1 MNKKFL
7 SLVLA
12 LVMVLGTF
20 SSVFAAPAEK
30 KEAKEAPKATEV
42 VVPKLTG
49 KKAKIDWL
57 KDRGYISGR
66 KVNEDPKNND
76 LALDKTI
83 QRAEVSKLLVFATG
97 NENKVDALKGITIY
111 KDVTLSNWA
120 NGYINVGSTEPSKAN
135 NLPFLLGYPG
145 NVFKPV
151 NNVTY
156 AELAKMLVTLTKTDL
171 TKAMHDQA
179 NKNWPAQW
187 MAWAA
192 DLGIFEDV
200 TVADANK
207 AVNREDAFTM
217 IFNAM
222 YKLKEIKTMPA
233 NETMG
238 ILSQIKNGEITIN
251 QGEKAK
257 TVKVTA
263 NTTFVLYDR
272 SSNTNT
278 LDVNAT
284 RIAQRVVLADLLSN
298 PSYYYGSLVRVLVN
312 EKGEATHVLELGNPA
327 QLAIGNC
334 DNNDNAR
341 WEGVADRTIET
352 RDQVTVDR
360 VTYPAIRAKVNYKE
374 GDAKSISFYEG
385 RSLNSTDL
393 KLTAATKYFVAD
405 VAKNQLTEVK
415 DVDEALRIVGNT
427 MAAGFIEK
435 VYAGYNVV
443 DGVERHETSSPTAIQ
458 GYNEAT
464 VVVFNKVQ
472 KDNNGEVTLRV
483 KNDVTSKY
491 NITLEDVDG
500 KEVIADVAT
509 YRGGF
514 PNNFNADKLDVIKWT
529 NNNAAGIG
537 IEKMIDHSKT
547 ERYPI
552 VKVIDKDGAKLVVE
566 DKLGNTARLVVDSEA
581 DIFLNGQLKEGA
593 LIQFRTLAG
602 NVPGSDA
609 TDANTVDIVSVM
621 PKGVELAGVLQGVV
635 LDNQGNQYYAKNVKA
650 ADVKEYNGT
659 NNHYKVIVN
668 QLNSFYNTD
677 DGVKRDLVWM
687 SKSET
692 EDLQAWL
699 KANDD
704 NANIRYKLKDN
715 VQGNENEA
723 YDLEVLYGDKW
734 LPVADAVV
742 KKAADDKA
750 AQKAA
755 LDAFNKK
762 VAAVEDATKLADQAA
777 FDKAAKELKALV
789 DEFNALKV
797 DKLDKSD
804 VDKAKADLNAKIK
817 ALNDAAGAKTPA
829 IKTNP
834 TVTEIA

>member
-30 KEAKEAPKATEV
+30 KETKEAPKAAET

-111 KDVTLSNWA
+111 KDVKLNYWA

-222 YKLKEIKTMPA
+222 YKLKEIKVMPA

-443 DGVERHETSSPTAIQ
+443 DGVGKHETSSPTAIQ

-537 IEKMIDHSKT
+537 IEKAIDHSKT

-552 VKVIDKDGAKLVVE
+552 VKVIDKDGVKLVVE
-566 DKLGNTARLVVDSEA
+566 DKFGNTARLVVDSEA
-581 DIFLNGQLKEGA
+581 DIFLKGQLEKGA

-621 PKGVELAGVLQGVV
+621 PKGVALAGVLQGVV
-635 LDNQGNQYYAKNVKA
+635 LDNQFNQAYAKNVKA
-650 ADVKEYNGT
+650 ADIKEYNGT

-668 QLNSFYNTD
+668 QLNSFYDTD
-677 DGVKRDLVWM
+677 NGVKRDLVWM

-692 EDLQAWL
+692 EALQAWL
-699 KANDD
+699 KANSD

-734 LPVADAVV
+734 LPVADAVA

-762 VAAVEDATKLADQAA
+762 VAAVEDAAKLADQAA

-797 DKLDKSD
+797 DMLEKSD
-804 VDKAKADLNAKIK
+804 VDKAKTDLNAKIK
-817 ALNDAAGAKTPA
+817 ALNDAATAKNIT
-829 IKTNP
+829 TNP
-834 TVTEIA
+834 AVAEI

>member
-30 KEAKEAPKATEV
+30 KETKEAPKAAET

-97 NENKVDALKGITIY
+97 NENKVDALKSITIY
-111 KDVTLSNWA
+111 KDVELNYWA

-192 DLGIFEDV
+192 DLGIFDDV

-222 YKLKEIKTMPA
+222 YRLKEIKVMPA

-257 TVKVTA
+257 TVKLTD
-263 NTTFVLYDR
+263 NTTFVLYKYGR
-272 SSNTNT
+272 Y
-278 LDVNAT
+278 DVNAEPT
-284 RIAQRVVLADLLSN
+284 NPRIVKASAISN
-298 PSYYYGSLVRVLVN
+298 AEYYYGSLVRVLVN
-312 EKGEATHVLELGNPA
+312 EKGEATHVLELGNPDF
-327 QLAIGNC
+327 LALGIGSRYGE
-334 DNNDNAR
+334 NNR
-341 WEGVADRTIET
+341 WDGVADNTIET
-352 RDQVTVDR
+352 AYRFL
-360 VTYPAIRAKVNYKE
+360 AKVNYKD
-374 GDAKSISFYEG
+374 GDAKSILFRDPSATTGGVEV
-385 RSLNSTDL
+385 
-393 KLTAATKYFVAD
+393 KLTKATKYFVAD
-405 VAKNQLTEVK
+405 AKKNQLTEVK
-415 DVDEALRIVGNT
+415 DADEALRIVGNP
-427 MAAGFIEK
+427 AATNWIDR
-435 VYAGYNVV
+435 VYVGYNDV
-443 DGVERHETSSPTAIQ
+443 GSAEKHETSGPTAIQ

-464 VVVFNKVQ
+464 VVVFNKVE

-537 IEKMIDHSKT
+537 IEKAIDHSKT

-621 PKGVELAGVLQGVV
+621 PKGVALAGVLQGVV
-635 LDNQGNQYYAKNVKA
+635 LDNQGNQCYAKNVKA
-650 ADVKEYNGT
+650 ADIKGYNGT

-692 EDLQAWL
+692 EGLQAWL

-704 NANIRYKLKDN
+704 NANIRYKLKYN

-742 KKAADDKA
+742 KKAADDKV

-762 VAAVEDATKLADQAA
+762 VAAVEDASKLADQAA

-797 DKLDKSD
+797 DMLEKSD
-804 VDKAKADLNAKIK
+804 VDKAKTDLNAKIK
-817 ALNDAAGAKTPA
+817 ALNDAAAAKSPA
-829 IKTNP
+829 ITTNP
-834 TVTEIA
+834 AVSEI

>member
-30 KEAKEAPKATEV
+30 KETKEAPKAAET

-97 NENKVDALKGITIY
+97 NENKVDALKSITIY
-111 KDVTLSNWA
+111 KDVELNYWA

-187 MAWAA
+187 MAWAT
-192 DLGIFEDV
+192 DLGIFDDV

-222 YKLKEIKTMPA
+222 YRLKEIKVMPA

-257 TVKVTA
+257 TVKLTD
-263 NTTFVLYDR
+263 NTTFVLYKYGR
-272 SSNTNT
+272 Y
-278 LDVNAT
+278 DVNAEPT
-284 RIAQRVVLADLLSN
+284 NPRIVKASAISN
-298 PSYYYGSLVRVLVN
+298 AEYYYGSLVRVLVN
-312 EKGEATHVLELGNPA
+312 EKGEATHVLELGNPDF
-327 QLAIGNC
+327 LALGIGSRYGE
-334 DNNDNAR
+334 NNR
-341 WEGVADRTIET
+341 WDGVADNTIET
-352 RDQVTVDR
+352 AYRFL
-360 VTYPAIRAKVNYKE
+360 AKVNYKD
-374 GDAKSISFYEG
+374 GDAKSILFRDPSATTGGVEV
-385 RSLNSTDL
+385 
-393 KLTAATKYFVAD
+393 KLTKATKYFVAD
-405 VAKNQLTEVK
+405 AKKNQLTEVK
-415 DVDEALRIVGNT
+415 DADEALRIVGNP
-427 MAAGFIEK
+427 AATNWIDR
-435 VYAGYNVV
+435 VYVGYNDV
-443 DGVERHETSSPTAIQ
+443 GSAEKHETSGPTAIQ

-464 VVVFNKVQ
+464 VVVFNKVE

-537 IEKMIDHSKT
+537 IEKAIDHSKT

-621 PKGVELAGVLQGVV
+621 PKGVALAGVLQGVV

-650 ADVKEYNGT
+650 ADIKGYNGT

-762 VAAVEDATKLADQAA
+762 VAAVEDASKLADQAA

-797 DKLDKSD
+797 DMLEKSD
-804 VDKAKADLNAKIK
+804 VDKAKADLNTKIK

>member
-30 KEAKEAPKATEV
+30 KETKEAPKAAET

-97 NENKVDALKGITIY
+97 NENKVDALKSITIY
-111 KDVTLSNWA
+111 KDVALNYWA

-179 NKNWPAQW
+179 NKNWPSQW

-192 DLGIFEDV
+192 DLGIFDDV

-222 YKLKEIKTMPA
+222 YRLKEIKVMPA

-257 TVKVTA
+257 TVKLTD
-263 NTTFVLYDR
+263 NTTFVLYKYG
-272 SSNTNT
+272 SY
-278 LDVNAT
+278 DVNAEPT
-284 RIAQRVVLADLLSN
+284 NPRIVKASAISN
-298 PSYYYGSLVRVLVN
+298 AEYYYGSLVRVLVN
-312 EKGEATHVLELGNPA
+312 EKGEATHVLELGNPDF
-327 QLAIGNC
+327 LALGIGSRYGE
-334 DNNDNAR
+334 NNR
-341 WEGVADRTIET
+341 WDGVADNTIET
-352 RDQVTVDR
+352 AYRFL
-360 VTYPAIRAKVNYKE
+360 AKVNYKD
-374 GDAKSISFYEG
+374 GDAKSILFRDPSATTGGVEV
-385 RSLNSTDL
+385 
-393 KLTAATKYFVAD
+393 KLTKATKYFVAD
-405 VAKNQLTEVK
+405 AKKNQLTEVK
-415 DVDEALRIVGNT
+415 DADEALRIVGNP
-427 MAAGFIEK
+427 AATDWIDR
-435 VYAGYNVV
+435 VYVGYN
-443 DGVERHETSSPTAIQ
+443 DVESAKDHETSSPTAVK

-464 VVVFNKVQ
+464 VVVFNKVE

-621 PKGVELAGVLQGVV
+621 PNGVALAGVLQGVV

-742 KKAADDKA
+742 KKAADDKV

-797 DKLDKSD
+797 DKLEKSD
-804 VDKAKADLNAKIK
+804 VDKAKADLNVKIK
-817 ALNDAAGAKTPA
+817 ALNDAATAKT

-834 TVTEIA
+834 TVAEIA

>member
-30 KEAKEAPKATEV
+30 KETKEAPKKAET

-97 NENKVDALKGITIY
+97 NENKVDALKSITIY
-111 KDVTLSNWA
+111 KDVELNYWA

-187 MAWAA
+187 MAWAT
-192 DLGIFEDV
+192 DLGIFDDV

-222 YKLKEIKTMPA
+222 YKLKEIKVMPA

-405 VAKNQLTEVK
+405 VAKNQLTQVK

-537 IEKMIDHSKT
+537 IEKVIDHSKT

-621 PKGVELAGVLQGVV
+621 PNGVALAGVLQGVV

-650 ADVKEYNGT
+650 ADIKEYNGT

-687 SKSET
+687 SKSEA
-692 EDLQAWL
+692 EALKDWL
-699 KANDD
+699 TNNGD
-704 NANIRYKLKDN
+704 NANIRYKLKDK

-797 DKLDKSD
+797 DMLEKSD